1 MRVATFAAF
10 LAVSLMPA
18 PVRAPKIWNESELA
32 EWATP
37 LAALNAR
44 PSHFTSVE
52 YYKVPADNL
61 RTYPLYPPDRE
72 PAGYWEWLQKQKP
85 EPLVDISKIRTHQDW
100 ITAGKRAFREID
112 VVFAR
117 TNDPATIARARDP
130 KSFESV
136 FTLPD
141 GSVLDPRWVVTERGL
156 MLTTSECASCHVR
169 VQMDRTVSFAGPLSA
184 WPADMPTPRPPGLP
198 VTEFFTRT
206 FSRMFPG
213 EPFGLAFWRTT
224 AAPWAPDDRV
234 ERIRDAKRLEE
245 LLYLFPGNN
254 GTAPR
259 TNGSPFYGAKVPDL
273 HTLRYNRY
281 LDASGTHRLRG
292 PEDVA
297 RYIALITSADR
308 MDFGPHRMLTDEQ
321 RHVAFRY
328 ADETLYA
335 IAVYLMSLEPPQNP
349 NPVPEPLLEFGRR
362 IFNDQGCANCHTPPN
377 YTNAKLTLAQGYE
390 PPDGHP
396 NRDDILGVS
405 AGTDAGLALKT
416 RKGTGF
422 YKVPSLRGLWYRP
435 FLLHDGSVASL
446 EEMFDPDRLSADH
459 VPGGW
464 REPGRASQAIP
475 GHRFG
480 LALPPNEKEALLAF
494 LRSL

>member
-1 MRVATFAAF
+1 
-10 LAVSLMPA
+10 
-18 PVRAPKIWNESELA
+18 
-32 EWATP
+32 
-37 LAALNAR
+37 
-44 PSHFTSVE
+44 
-52 YYKVPADNL
+52 
-61 RTYPLYPPDRE
+61 
-72 PAGYWEWLQKQKP
+72 
-85 EPLVDISKIRTHQDW
+85 
-100 ITAGKRAFREID
+100 
-112 VVFAR
+112 
-117 TNDPATIARARDP
+117 
-130 KSFESV
+130 
-136 FTLPD
+136 
-141 GSVLDPRWVVTERGL
+141 
-156 MLTTSECASCHVR
+156 
-169 VQMDRTVSFAGPLSA
+169 
-184 WPADMPTPRPPGLP
+184 
-198 VTEFFTRT
+198 
-206 FSRMFPG
+206 MFPG

-464 REPGRASQAIP
+464 KEPGRASQAIP